1 MFETDKNN
9 AESTANEIVIEKGF
23 VVLRYQNET
32 DEPLIA
38 KKEINSTFIQFHFC
52 LKGEAIFNFNEG
64 RYQLAVKE
72 EKGLLLY
79 NPKQDLPIDLEIQPK
94 TWLVSILISIQKF
107 HSLFSAEAG
116 YVDFLSAENKDKK
129 YYSDTDIPPV
139 MVVVLHQLLNANL
152 NKYIQHLYAK
162 GKAYELLS
170 LYFNKED
177 ADVEQCPFL
186 VDEENVLK
194 IRHAKDIIIN
204 RMAEPPGLQDLA
216 NEVGLN
222 LKKLKVGFKQ
232 LYGDSVYSFLFDYKM
247 EFARKMLEEGLL
259 NVNEISTKVGYSTP
273 SHFIAAFKKK
283 YGTTPKQYVMALR

>member
-1 MFETDKNN
+1 MLEIDKNN
-9 AESTANEIVIEKGF
+9 AESSANEIVIEKGF

-32 DEPLIA
+32 DELLIA
-38 KKEINSTFIQFHFC
+38 KKEMDSTFIQFHFC

-64 RYQLAVKE
+64 RYQLSVKE

-194 IRHAKDIIIN
+194 IRRAKDIMIN
-204 RMAEPPGLQDLA
+204 RMAEPPSVQDLA

-232 LYGDSVYSFLFDYKM
+232 LYGDSVYSFLFNYKL
-247 EFARKMLEEGLL
+247 EFARKMLEEGVL

>member
-9 AESTANEIVIEKGF
+9 AESSANEIVIEKGF

-32 DEPLIA
+32 DELLIA
-38 KKEINSTFIQFHFC
+38 KKEMDSTFIQFHFC

-194 IRHAKDIIIN
+194 IRRAKDIMIN
-204 RMAEPPGLQDLA
+204 RMAEPPSVQDLA